1 MALATTDAA
10 ARRLVQRDPRLLAP
24 RMEGVVQDFQ
34 NRCAVAG
41 HPIRI
46 YETMRSHRLARMY
59 FALGRSKAPDGW
71 RTWHFYGLG
80 VDVIHP
86 TLEWAPWEG
95 TGQASIDWRHAVV
108 EHGKAAGLD
117 WGGEWISFKD
127 WPHFQFNTVKPSPSD
142 EAVRLYKEEGIVD
155 LWRVV
160 GAL

>member
-1 MALATTDAA
+1 MALELSDAA

-24 RMEGVVQDFQ
+24 RMEAVVVDFQ
-34 NRCAVAG
+34 NRCAVSG
-41 HPIRI
+41 HPIRV

-59 FALGRSKAPDGW
+59 YALKKSRAPDGW
-71 RTWHFYGLG
+71 RTWHFYGLA

-86 TLEWAPWEG
+86 NRQWAPWE
-95 TGQASIDWRHAVV
+95 APDPVAVEWRGRVV

-117 WGGEWISFKD
+117 WGGDWTSFKD
-127 WPHFQFNTVKPSPSD
+127 WPHFQFHTVKPSPSD
-142 EAVRLYKEEGIVD
+142 EAVRLYREEGIVD